1 MILGGR
7 NRMSKNFEGLQVKG
21 LDEVKILVN
30 EETSYAETS
39 RSREKRFAE
48 LLELFWN
55 EGEKAEANL

>member
-1 MILGGR
+1 
-7 NRMSKNFEGLQVKG
+7 MSKNFEELQVKG

>member
-1 MILGGR
+1 
-7 NRMSKNFEGLQVKG
+7 MSKNFEELQVKG

-39 RSREKRFAE
+39 RFREKRFAE